1 MSSRRDLV
9 EDLLH
14 EVFGGH
20 KRMLYNVGQE
30 YVAKQA
36 NVLKDPGVWAFF
48 YVNTLYYDLNK
59 NRVSNAAQLHKSLV
73 EDFHK
78 EIEQW
83 DVEQMPEY
91 ASIKHMFISS
101 LNAFTD
107 LRDLKVI
114 FPEALHRVLE
124 KHVDLFSE
132 TNPQPEKAKERYEK
146 VKHLHPVILQFMA
159 LSLIVE

>member
-9 EDLLH
+9 ENLLY

-20 KRMLYNVGQE
+20 NRMLYAIGKE

-36 NVLKDPGVWAFF
+36 IAMKDPNVWAFF
-48 YVNTLYYDLNK
+48 YANNLYCDLNK
-59 NRVSNAAQLHKSLV
+59 NASVATQLHKSLV

-91 ASIKHMFISS
+91 ASIKYMFISS